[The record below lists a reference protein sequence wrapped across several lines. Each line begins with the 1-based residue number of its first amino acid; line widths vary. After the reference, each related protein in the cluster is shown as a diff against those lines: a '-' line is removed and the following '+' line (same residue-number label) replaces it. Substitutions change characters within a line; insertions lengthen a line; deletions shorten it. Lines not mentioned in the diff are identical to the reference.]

1 MANYSIKYFSGDQEV
16 VSMYYGG
23 KNSEWLKSV
32 KAKRID
38 SLYRM
43 VGHPVSGYD
52 ATMAITRVIEYKKN
66 PSLHKCD
73 SRCMNAKGHSCECSC
88 GGKNHGINA

>member
-1 MANYSIKYFSGDQEV
+1 MANYNIKYFAGDQEV
-16 VSMYYGG
+16 ISMHFGG

-38 SLYRM
+38 SFSRM
-43 VGHPVSGYD
+43 VGHPLTGAD
-52 ATMAITRVIEYKKN
+52 ATMAITRIIRYKKN

-73 SRCMNAKGHSCECSC
+73 ARCMNATGHDCECSC
-88 GGKNHGINA
+88 GGKNHGINN